1 MFNFLKG
8 TFRFEVI
15 HSDNIQTESILTP
28 ESLVNYVIGVNNHL
42 IKAEETGWVY
52 AEKFKESK
60 KGKELL
66 YAFKI
71 ELPLYEDNPY
81 FDQLLSPFYTK
92 KKLAFEEVVLPEA
105 TKVTKNESR
114 TPELPPELQALADS
128 GTKRLEEQ
136 SPETVEISEMTSEEQ
151 EIVNPNDDQAEQQQ
165 LIENLMYQLEMQQ
178 EEIQQLK
185 QKNATNL
192 SLNHPFSNED
202 IQTELVI
209 KKKQTE
215 VSPDKSYP
223 GLSLDSIEPKT
234 EEPPVLSTP
243 ESIGAVSDVLDLVK
257 NEFSSRLSSFV
268 EEETTKIDR
277 EIKELDTRH
286 LIEGEVTKR
295 VQIEKQR
302 TMDAEILVLENEEQ
316 KELKEEQQRHE
327 STVAT
332 IKRTCAEKK
341 ATKEQ
346 ELDVHFKE
354 KLSNDIAA
362 EYQAQTDQLTRI
374 LQGKKD
380 ELAFKQKEMN
390 EGLKANF
397 AQVLASFNET
407 HEKVIEQVEQQKVAN
422 QPIDFLAHKKAASE

>member
-1 MFNFLKG
+1 M
-8 TFRFEVI
+8 I

-105 TKVTKNESR
+105 TKETKNEGG

-136 SPETVEISEMTSEEQ
+136 LPETVEASEKTSEDQ
-151 EIVNPNDDQAEQQQ
+151 ELVDPNDDQAEQQQ

-185 QKNATNL
+185 QEEIQQLKQENATNL
-192 SLNHPFSNED
+192 SLNNPLSNED

-234 EEPPVLSTP
+234 EEPSVLSTP
-243 ESIGAVSDVLDLVK
+243 ESVGAVSDVLDLVK

-268 EEETTKIDR
+268 EEETTKIDQ

-286 LIEGEVTKR
+286 LIEGEVKKR

-302 TMDAEILVLENEEQ
+302 TIDAEILVLENEEQ

-327 STVAT
+327 SAVAT

-341 ATKEQ
+341 ATKER

-362 EYQAQTDQLTRI
+362 EYKVQTNQLTRI

>member
-28 ESLVNYVIGVNNHL
+28 ESLVNYIIGINNHL

-66 YAFKI
+66 YALKI

-92 KKLAFEEVVLPEA
+92 KKRSFEEVVLLEA
-105 TKVTKNESR
+105 TKVTKNEGG
-114 TPELPPELQALADS
+114 TPELPPELQALAES

-136 SPETVEISEMTSEEQ
+136 APETVEISEMTSEEQ
-151 EIVNPNDDQAEQQQ
+151 DLVDPNDDQAEQQQ
-165 LIENLMYQLEMQQ
+165 LIENLMYQLEIQQ

-185 QKNATNL
+185 QKNASNISTN
-192 SLNHPFSNED
+192 NPFSNAD
-202 IQTELVI
+202 MQTELVI

-215 VSPDKSYP
+215 GSPDKSYP
-223 GLSLDSIEPKT
+223 GLSLDSIESKA

-268 EEETTKIDR
+268 EEETTKINQ

-295 VQIEKQR
+295 VQTEKQR
-302 TMDAEILVLENEEQ
+302 TIDAEVLVLENEEQ

-327 STVAT
+327 SAVAT

-346 ELDVHFKE
+346 ELDVHFRE
-354 KLSNDIAA
+354 KLSTDIAA
-362 EYQAQTDQLTRI
+362 EYKAQTDQLTRI

-422 QPIDFLAHKKAASE
+422 QPIDFLAHKKVAN

>member
-52 AEKFKESK
+52 AEKFKEGK

-92 KKLAFEEVVLPEA
+92 KKLPFEEVVLPEA
-105 TKVTKNESR
+105 TKETESKAG
-114 TPELPPELQALADS
+114 TPELPSELQALAES

-136 SPETVEISEMTSEEQ
+136 EPEPSEIGEVNSEEQ
-151 EIVNPNDDQAEQQQ
+151 ELVDLNEDQAEQQQ
-165 LIENLMYQLEMQQ
+165 LIENLMYQLEIQQ
-178 EEIQQLK
+178 EEIQKLK
-185 QKNATNL
+185 QENASNISL
-192 SLNHPFSNED
+192 SDPFSNAD
-202 IQTELVI
+202 IKTELVV
-209 KKKQTE
+209 KKKQPE
-215 VSPDKSYP
+215 VSSDKSYP

-234 EEPPVLSTP
+234 EKTTVLSTP
-243 ESIGAVSDVLDLVK
+243 ESVDAVSDVLDLVK
-257 NEFSSRLSSFV
+257 NEFSSRLSNFV
-268 EEETTKIDR
+268 EEETIKINQ

-286 LIEGEVTKR
+286 LIEEEVTKR
-295 VQIEKQR
+295 VQAEKQR
-302 TMDAEILVLENEEQ
+302 TIDAEILVLDNEEQ

-327 STVAT
+327 LAVAT

-341 ATKEQ
+341 ANKEQ
-346 ELDVHFKE
+346 ELDVHFKD
-354 KLSNDIAA
+354 KLANDIAV
-362 EYQAQTDQLTRI
+362 EYKTQTEQLTRI

-390 EGLKANF
+390 EGLKTNF

-422 QPIDFLAHKKAASE
+422 QPIDFLAHKKAAN

>member
-8 TFRFEVI
+8 TFSFEVI

-28 ESLVNYVIGVNNHL
+28 ESLVNYVIGINNHL
-42 IKAEETGWVY
+42 IKVEETGWVY

-60 KGKELL
+60 KGKEIL

-105 TKVTKNESR
+105 TEATKNEGG
-114 TPELPPELQALADS
+114 TPKLPPELQALAES
-128 GTKRLEEQ
+128 GTKCLEEQ
-136 SPETVEISEMTSEEQ
+136 APETVEISEMNFEEQ
-151 EIVNPNDDQAEQQQ
+151 DLVDPNDDQAEQQQ

-185 QKNATNL
+185 QENASDL
-192 SLNHPFSNED
+192 SLKKPFTHMEL
-202 IQTELVI
+202 QTEPVI

-215 VSPDKSYP
+215 VSSDKSYP
-223 GLSLDSIEPKT
+223 GLSLDSIEPKA

-243 ESIGAVSDVLDLVK
+243 DSIGAVSDVLDLVK

-268 EEETTKIDR
+268 EEETTKINQ

-286 LIEGEVTKR
+286 LIEEEVTKR
-295 VQIEKQR
+295 VQTEKKR
-302 TMDAEILVLENEEQ
+302 TIDAEILVLENEEQ
-316 KELKEEQQRHE
+316 KELKEEQKRHE
-327 STVAT
+327 SAVAT

-346 ELDVHFKE
+346 ELDIHFKE

-362 EYQAQTDQLTRI
+362 EYKTQTDQLTRI

-422 QPIDFLAHKKAASE
+422 QPIDFLAHKKVAN